1 MKKFSATFYFG
12 LLGISILIIQS
23 IITQNII
30 VVLLSLMGFA
40 LILYYQNEQKDVKL
54 VVSKAKIAKHFNR
67 RVSTHY
73 FVMFIEIKNLPM
85 YSQFFDLKLTD
96 SIAQNIYRSLKDTF
110 ESPTFLYAVNQLV
123 VVGKFSSDDLSNE
136 ALRHDEQ
143 LTMMR
148 KLYKHIRQTEFEIH
162 GSMYYGDCVIG
173 SGSIGYSQHIKS
185 FDQLVSLAQFA
196 MMQAKIKHQHYL
208 IADDKMRIVYND
220 TRLFYQTLEKGLDL
234 DEFEPHF
241 LPIFSKDNLNIVG
254 VESLLR
260 WEQNGYRVIEAN
272 KFKDIAYE
280 KNIMREIDL
289 RIIKK
294 TFKQYA
300 YWKREQLVSD
310 AFKIVL
316 NISSRALTS
325 IKKAEL
331 LELIHTYDID
341 LRNIEFDISEQS
353 LHDERVIKAIKNL
366 EEIGFRFSVDTIE
379 AIHNIFDSLLDVDI
393 KTIKL
398 NAKMLP
404 NKYSGKTKQTFYKQF
419 VRIARHFGYEIM
431 SKGVETKQQLEFTR
445 ECRVDYV
452 QGYYFTP
459 PLNKTLIY
467 EYLYKYRDGIQDL
480 F

>member
-12 LLGISILIIQS
+12 LLGLSILIIQS
-23 IITQNII
+23 IISENII
-30 VVLLSLMGFA
+30 VVLLSLVGFA
-40 LILYYQNEQKDVKL
+40 LILIYQYEQQDVKL
-54 VVSKAKIAKHFNR
+54 VVSKAKIVKHFKR
-67 RVSTHY
+67 KVSTHY

-110 ESPTFLYAVNQLV
+110 ELPTFLYAVNQLV
-123 VVGKFSSDDLSNE
+123 VVGKFSSPE
-136 ALRHDEQ
+136 MTDETKRYEEQ
-143 LTMMR
+143 ETMIR
-148 KLYKHIRQTEFEIH
+148 KIYKHIAKTEFEVH
-162 GSMYYGDCVIG
+162 GSTYYGDCVVGAATIG
-173 SGSIGYSQHIKS
+173 DSQHIKS

-196 MMQAKIKHQHYL
+196 MMQAKINHQHY
-208 IADDKMRIVYND
+208 IVADDRMRIIYND

-241 LPIFSKDNLNIVG
+241 LPILSKDELQIIG

-280 KNIMREIDL
+280 KNVMYEIDQ
-289 RIIKK
+289 RIIRK
-294 TFKQYA
+294 TFEQYA
-300 YWKREQLVSD
+300 YWQKQNLVPKS
-310 AFKIVL
+310 FKIVL
-316 NISSRALTS
+316 NISSRALIS
-325 IKKAEL
+325 MKKEDL
-331 LELIHTYDID
+331 LNLIDSYNID
-341 LRNIEFDISEQS
+341 LKNIEFDISEQS
-353 LHDERVIKAIKNL
+353 LQDERVIKAIKNL
-366 EEIGFRFSVDTIE
+366 EDIGFRFSVDTID

-404 NKYSGKTKQTFYKQF
+404 NKYSGKTKQAFYKQF
-419 VRIARHFGYEIM
+419 VRIARHFGYEVM
-431 SKGVETKQQLEFTR
+431 SKGVETKQQLAFAR
-445 ECRVDYV
+445 SCHVDYV

-467 EYLYKYRDGIQDL
+467 EYLYKYQDGIEHL